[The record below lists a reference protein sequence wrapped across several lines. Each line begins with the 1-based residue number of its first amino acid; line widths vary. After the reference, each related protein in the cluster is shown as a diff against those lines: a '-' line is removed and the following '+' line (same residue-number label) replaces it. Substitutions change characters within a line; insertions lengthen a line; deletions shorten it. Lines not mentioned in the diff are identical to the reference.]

1 LSTNWFQISKKVSCI
16 SLFQSCSH
24 ALTYLLITDEMKR
37 EKEFYRHRG
46 LTCPKDM
53 LVNNDE
59 IDNRKNMDEASNDA
73 DFHRF
78 DEQVR

>member
-1 LSTNWFQISKKVSCI
+1 
-16 SLFQSCSH
+16 
-24 ALTYLLITDEMKR
+24 MKR

-78 DEQVR
+78 DEQVRKPSYSNPPV